1 LSYSQDE
8 RILKKLLK
16 EIINSTPGLKYAII
30 IDDTGI
36 TIMSESKFI
45 LKNEDDLS
53 VEKIGAIGGAVFTA
67 GEEQGYIL
75 GYGNIHLQ
83 ITEYFKG
90 MIFSLKVGKG
100 VLCIATDKNIQ
111 IGLVRALMK
120 KYSQKISSVLDS
132 YLQEEKGEMNK
143 ELKELFNSDLSLR
156 RQRQMC
162 IRDRN

>member
-1 LSYSQDE
+1 
-8 RILKKLLK
+8 LKQLLK

-120 KYSQKISSVLDS
+120 KYSQRISSVLDR

-143 ELKELFNSDLSLR
+143 ELKELFSSDTISLL
-156 RQRQMC
+156 
-162 IRDRN
+162 

>member
-1 LSYSQDE
+1 MSYSHDE
-8 RILKKLLK
+8 RILKQLLK

-120 KYSQKISSVLDS
+120 KYSQRISSVLDR

-143 ELKELFNSDLSLR
+143 ELKEFFNSDTISLL
-156 RQRQMC
+156 
-162 IRDRN
+162 

>member
-1 LSYSQDE
+1 MQLGYSNDE
-8 RILKKLLK
+8 RILKKILK

-30 IDDTGI
+30 IDSNAGL

-45 LKNEDDLS
+45 LKSPTQEDIS

-100 VLCIATDKNIQ
+100 ILCIATDKNIQ

-120 KYSQKISSVLDS
+120 RYSQKISSVLDR
-132 YLQEEKGEMNK
+132 YLKQDQGEINK
-143 ELKELFNSDLSLR
+143 ELKELFSSDSINLL
-156 RQRQMC
+156 
-162 IRDRN
+162 

>member
-1 LSYSQDE
+1 MSYSQDE
-8 RILKKLLK
+8 RILKTLLK

-120 KYSQKISSVLDS
+120 KYSQKISSVLDR

-143 ELKELFNSDLSLR
+143 ELKELFNSDTISLL
-156 RQRQMC
+156 
-162 IRDRN
+162 

>member
-1 LSYSQDE
+1 
-8 RILKKLLK
+8 LKKLLK

-45 LKNEDDLS
+45 LMNEDDLS

-120 KYSQKISSVLDS
+120 KYSQKISSVLDR

-143 ELKELFNSDLSLR
+143 ELKELFNSDTIGLL
-156 RQRQMC
+156 
-162 IRDRN
+162 

>member
-1 LSYSQDE
+1 MSYSQDE
-8 RILKKLLK
+8 RILKNLLK

-100 VLCIATDKNIQ
+100 ILCIATDKNIQ
-111 IGLVRALMK
+111 IGLVRAIMN
-120 KYSQKISSVLDS
+120 KYSQKLASILNR
-132 YLQEEKGEMNK
+132 YLQVEKGELNK
-143 ELKELFNSDLSLR
+143 ELKELFNSDTISLL
-156 RQRQMC
+156 
-162 IRDRN
+162 

>member
-1 LSYSQDE
+1 MSYSQDE
-8 RILKKLLK
+8 RILKQLLK

-120 KYSQKISSVLDS
+120 KYSQRISSVLDR

-143 ELKELFNSDLSLR
+143 ELKEFFNSDTISLL
-156 RQRQMC
+156 
-162 IRDRN
+162 

>member
-1 LSYSQDE
+1 MSYSQDE

-16 EIINSTPGLKYAII
+16 EIIHSTPGLKYAII

-45 LKNEDDLS
+45 LMNEDDLS

-111 IGLVRALMK
+111 IWLVRALMK
-120 KYSQKISSVLDS
+120 KYSQKISSVLDR

-143 ELKELFNSDLSLR
+143 ELKELFNSDTIGLL
-156 RQRQMC
+156 
-162 IRDRN
+162 

>member
-1 LSYSQDE
+1 
-8 RILKKLLK
+8 LKKLLK

-36 TIMSESKFI
+36 TIMSEAKFI
-45 LKNEDDLS
+45 LKNGDDLS

-120 KYSQKISSVLDS
+120 KYSQKISSVLDR

-143 ELKELFNSDLSLR
+143 ELKELFNSDTISLL
-156 RQRQMC
+156 
-162 IRDRN
+162 

>member
-1 LSYSQDE
+1 LSYSQDD
-8 RILKKLLK
+8 RILKNLLK

-120 KYSQKISSVLDS
+120 RYSQRISSVLDR

-143 ELKELFNSDLSLR
+143 ELKELFNSDTISLL
-156 RQRQMC
+156 
-162 IRDRN
+162 

>member
-1 LSYSQDE
+1 MSYSQDE

-36 TIMSESKFI
+36 TIMSEAKFI
-45 LKNEDDLS
+45 LKTSDEDNIS

-100 VLCIATDKNIQ
+100 ILCIATDKNIQ
-111 IGLVRALMK
+111 IGLVRAIMK

-132 YLQEEKGEMNK
+132 YLQEEKGEMKK
-143 ELKELFNSDLSLR
+143 ELKELFNSDTISLL
-156 RQRQMC
+156 
-162 IRDRN
+162 